1 MVSSLI
7 RRRMSKGQ
15 GVMEQDYEKVLES
28 LEQDLGQAQLVFSER
43 NTTLLHAAAYDG
55 QIAAVKRLIALG
67 ANVNAIETNG
77 RTPLHNAANN
87 GHLEIMELLV
97 RAGADMEIKDHVGMT
112 PLMWARISR
121 LAKSNDEMVAKLI
134 SLGAKNE

>member
-1 MVSSLI
+1 
-7 RRRMSKGQ
+7 MSKGQ